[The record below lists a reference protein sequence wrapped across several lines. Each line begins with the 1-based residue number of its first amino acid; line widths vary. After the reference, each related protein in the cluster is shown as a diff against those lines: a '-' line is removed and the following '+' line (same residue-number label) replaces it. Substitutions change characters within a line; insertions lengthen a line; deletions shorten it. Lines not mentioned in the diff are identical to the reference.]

1 MDYRKGIQAE
11 GDNYISHVCLPVC
24 TNILACLREI
34 ALGVRYLTGQDPT
47 SVNNQS
53 NPSPDILIGQ
63 CEVDNSSTEG
73 FLSEAPG
80 LNKSTCKA
88 SKDSKIE
95 R

>member
-1 MDYRKGIQAE
+1 M
-11 GDNYISHVCLPVC
+11 
-24 TNILACLREI
+24 
-34 ALGVRYLTGQDPT
+34 LGESYLTGQDPT

-53 NPSPDILIGQ
+53 EASPDMPTGQ

-73 FLSEAPG
+73 FLSAALV

-88 SKDSKIE
+88 NKDSEIHVN